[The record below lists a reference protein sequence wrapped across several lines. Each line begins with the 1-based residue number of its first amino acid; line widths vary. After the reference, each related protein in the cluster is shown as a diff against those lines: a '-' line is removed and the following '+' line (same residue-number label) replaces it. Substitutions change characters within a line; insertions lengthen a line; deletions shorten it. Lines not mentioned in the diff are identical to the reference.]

1 MKTTLEQEDIQA
13 IAEKMV
19 ALLLPL
25 LNKNQEQ
32 KDSIL
37 NVDEVSGLLGKNKGQ
52 IYQWVSD
59 SSHGLNDFPF
69 LKAGK
74 SLRFSKTAVI
84 QWMQKN
90 GKNS

>member
-1 MKTTLEQEDIQA
+1 MKTTFELEDIQA

-19 ALLLPL
+19 DIMLPL
-25 LNKNQEQ
+25 LNQRQEQ

-37 NVDEVSGLLGKNKGQ
+37 GIDEASGLLGKSKGQ

-74 SLRFSKTAVI
+74 SLRFSKTGII
-84 QWMQKN
+84 QWMQKH
-90 GKNS
+90 GKTR